1 MIPVHAHLK
10 HFVVESGI
18 HMRSI
23 FILFLLFFI
32 CISTSLPSF
41 AAASPE
47 SGDIEWFTLI
57 IGLAGGLAL
66 FLAGLEQLSE
76 GLKKAAGQTLKIM
89 LAKLT
94 TNRIMGAIT
103 GAAITGIL
111 NSSSITTVL
120 VVGFITAGLM
130 TLSQSVGVIMGA
142 NIGSTVTAQILAF
155 NVSKYALLPVAVG
168 FFMIFAGKNEK
179 LKHGGMMM
187 MGIGL
192 VFFGMAIMSSA
203 MTPLRSYDP
212 FLNFLKKM
220 ENPALGIL
228 AGAIFTGL
236 VQSSAATVG
245 IAIALASEGFL
256 MLEAGIALAL
266 GANIGTCVTALLA
279 ALGKPTEAVR
289 AAVVHVCFNIVG
301 VLLWINFIPY
311 LASIAITVSPSSQAL
326 EGGARMAAEV
336 PRQIANANTIFNV
349 VNTCLFLPFTSFFA
363 WLATRLVPDRPK
375 SDKIIEP
382 IFLDDAVLDVPSI
395 ALERVR
401 QELSRINEIIFDML
415 ETTRV
420 ALKSGNTQQLRSLKR
435 DDDKVDSL
443 ETACINYLSRI
454 RQHQLTERESREHQ
468 ALMITTVALE
478 NLGDV
483 IETKLAEL
491 SEQEIGVH
499 YTRSAETSKLTDGLY
514 IIVHD
519 SLAFTRLVIRDNDMD
534 AARQIIDLE
543 PHIKKL
549 RHDLM
554 VRKSVRL
561 GSSDDRAIIIA
572 RIEISVA
579 GKLQRMYN
587 LTKHIATEMLAA
599 SGKSEH
605 YLTPASKQIA
615 Y

>member
-1 MIPVHAHLK
+1 
-10 HFVVESGI
+10 
-18 HMRSI
+18 MRTV
-23 FILFLLFFI
+23 FILFLFI
-32 CISTSLPSF
+32 LICLSTSLPSF
-41 AAASPE
+41 AAVSPE
-47 SGDIEWFTLI
+47 TGSIEWFTLI
-57 IGLAGGLAL
+57 IGLSGGLAL
-66 FLAGLEQLSE
+66 FLTGLEQLSE
-76 GLKKAAGQTLKIM
+76 GLKKAAGQTLKLM

-94 TNRIMGAIT
+94 NNRIMGAIT
-103 GAAITGIL
+103 GAAVTGIL

-120 VVGFITAGLM
+120 VVGFVTAGIM

-155 NVSKYALLPVAVG
+155 NVSKYALFPVAVG
-168 FFMIFAGKNEK
+168 FFMIFSGKNEK
-179 LKHGGMMM
+179 LKYGGMMI

-192 VFFGMAIMSSA
+192 VFFGMSVMSSA
-203 MTPLRSYDP
+203 MAPLRSYEP

-220 ENPALGIL
+220 GNPALGIL

-279 ALGKPTEAVR
+279 ALGKPAEAVR
-289 AAVVHVCFNIVG
+289 AAIVHVSFNIVG
-301 VLLWINFIPY
+301 VLLWISFIPH
-311 LASIAITVSPSSQAL
+311 LASIAMTISPSSPAL

-363 WLATRLVPDRPK
+363 WLATRLIPDR
-375 SDKIIEP
+375 SEP
-382 IFLDDAVLDVPSI
+382 DRKTEPLYLDDAVLEVPSI

-401 QELSRINEIIFDML
+401 QELSRISEIIFDML

-420 ALKSGNTQQLRSLKR
+420 ALKSGNTGQLRSLKR
-435 DDDKVDSL
+435 DDDTVDSL
-443 ETACINYLSRI
+443 ETACIEYLSRI
-454 RQHQLTERESREHQ
+454 RRQQLTEKESREHQ

-491 SEQEIGVH
+491 SEQEIGVQ
-499 YTRSAETSKLTDGLY
+499 YTRSPETSKLTEGLY

-519 SLAFTRLVIRDNDMD
+519 ALAFTRLVIRDNDMD
-534 AARQIIDLE
+534 AARQILELE
-543 PHIKKL
+543 PHIKKY

-554 VRKSVRL
+554 VRKSERL
-561 GSSDDRAIIIA
+561 GSGSDKAIIIA

-579 GKLQRMYN
+579 SKLQRMYN
-587 LTKHIATEMLAA
+587 LAKHIAAEMLAA
-599 SGKSEH
+599 AGESEH
-605 YLTPASKQIA
+605 APAPAAKQIA
-615 Y
+615 